1 LAPLGAVHGH
11 AFVSLQKPFPPADAD
26 DVRLFPN
33 LVDMSSA
40 LTDFDETAAII
51 ANLDLVI
58 TVDTSM
64 GHLAGAI
71 GKPVWILLSRA
82 SDWRWLIDRDDTP
95 WYPTARLF
103 RQPQPGAWAP
113 VVADVVAALS
123 TARKPD
129 TSDIAAQ

>member
-1 LAPLGAVHGH
+1 
-11 AFVSLQKPFPPADAD
+11 VSLQKPFPPADAD
-26 DVRLFPN
+26 AAGLFPN

-40 LTDFDETAAII
+40 LTDFDETAALI

-71 GKPVWILLSRA
+71 GKPVWILLSKA
-82 SDWRWLIDRDDTP
+82 SDWRWLIDREDTP

-103 RQPQPGAWAP
+103 RQSQPGAWAP
-113 VVADVVAALS
+113 IVADVAAALS
-123 TARKPD
+123 TAHRPHD
-129 TSDIAAQ
+129 SNIAAE